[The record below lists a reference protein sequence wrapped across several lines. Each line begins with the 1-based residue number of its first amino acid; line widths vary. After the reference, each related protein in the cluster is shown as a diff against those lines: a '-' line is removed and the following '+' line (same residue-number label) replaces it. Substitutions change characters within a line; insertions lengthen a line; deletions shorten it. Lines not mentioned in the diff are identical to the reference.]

1 MALQHV
7 NAVVVGAGAG
17 GGVVAKELS
26 EAGFSVVLLER
37 GGWPRFDDH
46 DHDELISQRI
56 TVLGNAFGPDDERYR
71 RVVVGLDGSTR
82 IVLPSEGSYGN
93 NAACVG
99 SGTVSYGAM
108 AWRFMEKDFRMRS
121 EYGCPEGSTLEDWPI
136 SYNDLEPFY
145 EKAEWEIGVSGND
158 SQNPFAPPRR
168 RPQPMPPSP
177 YNLEGRLLDP
187 ALRRLGLHPFPI
199 PMLRNTVP
207 YGGRPACIRCRYCVG
222 FACEVNA
229 KCGTHNTVIP
239 RAIATG
245 NCEVRTG
252 CVAAEVPLD
261 ARGRVGGVRYFDARD
276 REQFQAAD
284 IVILSGSAT
293 ETARLL
299 LNSRSRLFPMGA
311 GNRNDWVGRNLQGHA
326 YSGAWGLL
334 EQETY
339 DDVGPGAC
347 IAFCD
352 FNHGNPGLRGGGM
365 LANEFIRL
373 PYLFASQRPP
383 GEPSWGKAHKA
394 FQRKYYSRSVSIKGP
409 VQEMPVFEA
418 RVEVDPSIKDH
429 WGIPVVRLSGH
440 RHGHDIEIGRFL
452 ALKAEMVL
460 KEAGAIRTWLS
471 IAGRGL
477 SGGQHQAGT
486 CRMGNDPKT
495 SVTNKYGQ
503 IHDIDNLFVADGS
516 LHVTNGGFNP
526 VLTIMALGY
535 WVSDYIKREW
545 KGTKFRS

>member
-1 MALQHV
+1 M
-7 NAVVVGAGAG
+7 
-17 GGVVAKELS
+17 
-26 EAGFSVVLLER
+26 
-37 GGWPRFDDH
+37 
-46 DHDELISQRI
+46 
-56 TVLGNAFGPDDERYR
+56 
-71 RVVVGLDGSTR
+71 
-82 IVLPSEGSYGN
+82 LPH
-93 NAACVG
+93 
-99 SGTVSYGAM
+99 
-108 AWRFMEKDFRMRS
+108 
-121 EYGCPEGSTLEDWPI
+121 
-136 SYNDLEPFY
+136 
-145 EKAEWEIGVSGND
+145 
-158 SQNPFAPPRR
+158 
-168 RPQPMPPSP
+168 P
-177 YNLEGRLLDP
+177 YTLEGRLLEP
-187 ALRRLGLHPFPI
+187 AARRLGLHPFPI

-252 CVAAEVPLD
+252 CVAAEVLVD
-261 ARGRVGGVRYFDARD
+261 EQGRARSVRYFDVRG
-276 REQFQAAD
+276 REQIQTAD
-284 IVILSGSAT
+284 IVALCGSAT

-299 LNSRSRLFPMGA
+299 LNSRSKLFPTGA

-326 YSGAWGLL
+326 YPGAWGLF
-334 EQETY
+334 EQEVY

-347 IAFCD
+347 IALCD

-373 PYLFASQRPP
+373 PYLFTSQRPA
-383 GEPSWGKAHKA
+383 GDPSWGKAHKD
-394 FQRKYYSRSVSIKGP
+394 FQRKYYRRSLRIMGP

-418 RVEVDPSIKDH
+418 RVEADPAVKDH

-440 RHGHDIEIGRFL
+440 RHEHDLEISRFM
-452 ALKAEMVL
+452 ASKAEMIM
-460 KEAGAIRTWLS
+460 KEAGAVRTWTT
-471 IAGRGL
+471 IPGAGL

-495 SVTNKYGQ
+495 SVTNKHGQ
-503 IHDIDNLFVADGS
+503 THDIDNLFVADGS

-535 WVSDYIKREW
+535 WVSNYIAKEW